1 MNINILNPF
10 IMKTFK
16 NLSATLS
23 LVAGI
28 TCFSVQA
35 QTVKS
40 FNRKDLKLTYYSA
53 TEANFGVSSVL
64 VSGKTDAILFDAQF
78 SVPDAERLTAEIKKS
93 GKHLKAIFI
102 TYGDPDYYFGLEVIK
117 KSYPD
122 VPVYSTAPII
132 EHIKATYKEKLTYWG
147 NLYKDAAPKTAIIPT
162 VYTKAELTLEGKKLE
177 IVKVP
182 GAPDRSFIWIP
193 SEKAVIG
200 GINVF
205 GNDIHVWTADDAT
218 AAKRALWIKALDQ
231 IAGYKPVI
239 VIPGHFG
246 NKAELN
252 LASVN
257 FTKAYLQTY
266 NQLLKSNKTSQSLI
280 TALEAKYP
288 NLENKSALE
297 LSAKVSTGEM
307 EWK

>member
-1 MNINILNPF
+1 
-10 IMKTFK
+10 MKTIKYVFAI
-16 NLSATLS
+16 LG

-40 FNRKDLKLTYYSA
+40 FNGKDLKLSYYNSA
-53 TEANFGVSSVL
+53 EANFGVSSVL

-78 SVPDAERLTAEIKKS
+78 TVPDAERLTAEIKKS

-102 TYGDPDYYFGLEVIK
+102 SYGDPDFYFGLEVIK

-132 EHIKATYKEKLTYWG
+132 EHIKATYKGKLAYWG
-147 NLYKDAAPKTAIIPT
+147 SVYKDAVPKTAVIPT
-162 VYTKAELTLEGKKLE
+162 VYTKDKLTLEGKKLE
-177 IVKVP
+177 IVKVQ
-182 GAPDRSFIWIP
+182 GAPARSFIWIP
-193 SEKAVIG
+193 SEEAVIG

-205 GNDIHVWTADDAT
+205 GNDFHLWTADDAT
-218 AAKRALWIKALDQ
+218 EAKRALWIKALDQ

-246 NKAELN
+246 SKAELN
-252 LASVN
+252 LASVS

-266 NQLLKSNKTSQSLI
+266 SQLLKSNKTSQSLI
-280 TALEAKYP
+280 ASLKAKYP
-288 NLENKSALE
+288 NLAFQTALE
-297 LSAKVSTGEM
+297 LSAKVNTGEM
-307 EWK
+307 AWK